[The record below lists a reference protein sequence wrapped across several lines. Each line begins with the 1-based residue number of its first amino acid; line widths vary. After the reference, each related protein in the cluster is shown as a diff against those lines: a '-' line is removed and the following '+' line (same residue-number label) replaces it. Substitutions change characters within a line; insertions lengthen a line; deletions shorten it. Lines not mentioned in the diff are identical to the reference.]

1 MAVERGFVDRM
12 LAKMISGRGS
22 SDLPVRLRRTAP
34 KPLWTRLRMMLCRVF
49 PPPAAMPAIY
59 HLPDGS
65 PLVAL
70 YYPWRPLDL
79 LLRYGRQAWR
89 LLRGDAAAREAW
101 HQEREL
107 EVWLGVD
114 RAW

>member
-1 MAVERGFVDRM
+1 MAG
-12 LAKMISGRGS
+12 A
-22 SDLPVRLRRTAP
+22 
-34 KPLWTRLRMMLCRVF
+34 
-49 PPPAAMPAIY
+49 Y

-70 YYPWRPLDL
+70 CYIWRPLDL
-79 LLRYGRQAWR
+79 LQRYGRQVWR
-89 LLRGDAAAREAW
+89 LLRGEETTRQAW
-101 HQEREL
+101 HRMREL